1 MLTKIT
7 KTSKINKENNI
18 VYIIKDIKSIDK
30 DILSKDEYEY
40 LEHQNQKNKK
50 NLISFNR
57 LNRWIFVQF
66 INPKEKIKNTK
77 YKVLDLCRKEADKFA
92 SKLNDN
98 KIKEIIIN
106 DVEGNSAEVL
116 AFAEGMALS
125 NYQFLKYFKDS
136 KEKENS
142 LTAIKIFSKEISA
155 KSIDELNVI
164 ISSTLKCRTL
174 VNEPLN
180 FLNATKLSEEIK
192 EMGDEMGFKVEIL
205 NKKKIEAL
213 KMGGLLAVNS
223 GSIDPP
229 TFTIAEWKPENAIN
243 KKPYIFV
250 GKGVVY
256 DTGGMN
262 VKPGNFMEGMKAD
275 MAGAAAVSCAL
286 AAIAKAKLPVHVISL
301 IPATD
306 NRVNG
311 NAFVPGDVI
320 KMFDGSTVEVINT
333 DAEGRL
339 ILADALSY
347 AKKYDPELVIDCAT
361 LTGSAMRAIDKF
373 GIAAMGSDSEKEMEL
388 LKQSGNNVYERIVE
402 FPFWDEYEESLKSI
416 IADIKNLGNVDGG
429 AITAGKFLEHFT
441 DYPYIHL
448 DIAGSA
454 FIDNKF
460 NYWVPGGTGIG
471 VRLLFDFIRSKI
483 IA

>member
-1 MLTKIT
+1 MHTKIS
-7 KTSKINKENNI
+7 KTSKIKKDKNI
-18 VYIIKDIKSIDK
+18 FYIIKKIQSIEK
-30 DILSKDEYEY
+30 NILSKDEYEY
-40 LEHQNQKNKK
+40 VKHQSEKNKK

-57 LNRWIFVQF
+57 LNKWIFIQF
-66 INPKEKIKNTK
+66 INPEKKIKDTK
-77 YKVLDLCRKEADKFA
+77 YKVLELCRKEADKFVLI
-92 SKLNDN
+92 LNDN
-98 KIKEIIIN
+98 KIKEIIIY
-106 DVEGNSAEVL
+106 DIEGNSEEVL
-116 AFAEGMALS
+116 AYTEGMALA
-125 NYQFLKYFKDS
+125 NYQFLKYVKELE
-136 KEKENS
+136 EKENS
-142 LTAIKIFSKEISA
+142 LSSIEIFSTKVRER
-155 KSIDELNVI
+155 SIEELNVI
-164 ISSTLKCRTL
+164 ISATLKCRTL

-180 FLNATKLSEEIK
+180 FLNAVKLSEEIK
-192 EMGDEMGFKVEIL
+192 EMGKDSGFKVEVL

-275 MAGAAAVSCAL
+275 MAGAAAVSCAI
-286 AAIAKAKLPVHVISL
+286 AAIAKVGLPIYVIVL

-311 NAFVPGDVI
+311 NAYVPGDVI
-320 KMFDGSTVEVINT
+320 KMFDGTTVEVINT

-347 AKKYDPELVIDCAT
+347 AKKFDPELVIDCAT

-373 GIAAMGSDSEKEMEL
+373 GIAAMGSGSENEMEL

-402 FPFWDEYEESLKSI
+402 FPFWEEYEESLKST

-429 AITAGKFLEHFT
+429 VITAGKFLEHFT

-448 DIAGSA
+448 DIAGSG
-454 FIDNKF
+454 FIDKKY
-460 NYWVPGGTGIG
+460 NYWTDGGTGIG
-471 VRLLFDFIRSKI
+471 VRLLFDFIKRKTL
-483 IA
+483 

>member
-1 MLTKIT
+1 MHTNIT
-7 KTSKINKENNI
+7 KTSKIKKDKNI
-18 VYIIKDIKSIDK
+18 VYLIKNIQSIEK

-40 LEHQNQKNKK
+40 VKLQNEKNKK
-50 NLISFNR
+50 NLISFNK
-57 LNRWIFVQF
+57 LTKWIFIQF
-66 INPKEKIKNTK
+66 INPDKKIQDTK
-77 YKVLDLCRKEADKFA
+77 HKVLDLCRKEADKLA
-92 SKLNDN
+92 LILNNN
-98 KIKEIIIN
+98 KIKDIVIYDI
-106 DVEGNSAEVL
+106 EGNSEEAL
-116 AFAEGMALS
+116 AYTEGMALA
-125 NYQFLKYFKDS
+125 NYQFLKYFKDF

-142 LTAIKIFSKEISA
+142 LAKIEIFSEEIIES
-155 KSIDELNVI
+155 SIDELNI
-164 ISSTLKCRTL
+164 KISHTLKCRTL

-180 FLNATKLSEEIK
+180 FMNATKLSEEIK
-192 EMGDEMGFKVEIL
+192 EMGNDSGFKVEIL
-205 NKKKIEAL
+205 NRKKIEAL

-223 GSIDPP
+223 GSVDPP
-229 TFTIAEWKPENAIN
+229 TFTIAEWKPKNAIN

-275 MAGAAAVSCAL
+275 MAGAAAVSCAI
-286 AAIAKAKLPVHVISL
+286 AAIAKAKLPVHVIAL

-311 NAFVPGDVI
+311 NAYVSGDVI
-320 KMFDGSTVEVINT
+320 TMFDGSTVEVINT

-347 AKKYDPELVIDCAT
+347 AKKFNPELVIDCAT

-373 GIAAMGSDSEKEMEL
+373 GIAAMGSGSENEMEL
-388 LKQSGNNVYERIVE
+388 LKRSGNNVYERIVE
-402 FPFWDEYEESLKSI
+402 FPFWEEYEESLKST

-454 FIDNKF
+454 FVDNKF
-460 NYWVPGGTGIG
+460 NYWTAGGTGIG
-471 VRLLFDFIRSKI
+471 VRLLFDFIKSKTL
-483 IA
+483 